1 MKKTESGN
9 KSGHIITNVT
19 IKTRYIFG
27 CNHDNRNI
35 LSTMIFERGLEIPAI
50 FCENCV
56 TICDICLKKMKTK
69 VYDKL
74 ELCEKCHFNV
84 IKIAKR

>member
-1 MKKTESGN
+1 MKKTTSGN

-27 CNHDNRNI
+27 CSHDNRNI
-35 LSTMIFERGLEIPAI
+35 LSTTIFERGLEIPTI

-74 ELCEKCHFNV
+74 ELCEKCYLGV
-84 IKIAKR
+84 IKIAKC

>member
-1 MKKTESGN
+1 MKKIKSDN
-9 KSGHIITNVT
+9 KSGHVITNVT

-35 LSTMIFERGLEIPAI
+35 LSTTIFERGLEIPAI

-74 ELCEKCHFNV
+74 ELCEKCYRNV
-84 IKIAKR
+84 IKIVKR

>member
-9 KSGHIITNVT
+9 KSGHVITNVT

-35 LSTMIFERGLEIPAI
+35 LSTTIFERGLEIPTI
-50 FCENCV
+50 FCDNCV
-56 TICDICLKKMKTK
+56 TICDICLKKMKTR

-74 ELCEKCHFNV
+74 ELCEKCYLKV